1 MKIQTT
7 FILLGLL
14 LAVAQGSG
22 FINWAGSWD
31 VETTESN
38 DACYPDTTILIE
50 QTAGKIKASWAWK
63 KTQACTQA
71 KVAGQSFTQTV
82 DNPED
87 VEDSDLKLTVGGA
100 AVGTFTV
107 TKDKATFKGKDG
119 ASATYLRRFEFAYWT
134 GTWDIVAQSGY
145 CIPEKSITL
154 SQSYSSVFAE
164 WTWANSDA
172 CRKYNV
178 AGERFVQNI
187 DHYVGNYF
195 KFSFKDPK
203 DDVKVERMLTVVNND
218 QLIFS
223 NAYGAIATFVRRQE
237 LVNWVGTWD
246 FSYYSK
252 SAGCYTKYATILPS
266 GGNLVVSWT
275 WDTDCQYYGLSGAFS
290 QTVPAPKGGAIS
302 LNYFAKDK
310 DQYQSGI
317 LQLEDD
323 GKMTFTFHTGNY
335 ATFKRRPQMVN
346 WVGAWEATTQDK
358 PACYPESAIAVA
370 QTSTG
375 LTFSWVWAKT
385 SPCTTL
391 NLAGNKFDKTIS
403 TPAGNSVQLDVST
416 TLSVLFT
423 VFHDGAV
430 FSTNGATGGAS
441 AYSRKEENVKFAGT
455 WNIQNQQAG
464 SGCFPNTSVVITQDS
479 GSLTAKWIW
488 ADSDQCGAAKLNG
501 KEFTQSI
508 PYPRGRAIFLDFI
521 AGPAIISGIFTVNG
535 DQATFASI
543 NEASATFTRKSSSTD
558 PKNDTPTEPS
568 TDPKNDTPTEP
579 SKEPSTDSKNGSSST
594 GIIVMILII
603 ALTVGGY
610 FYFQKNRSKKLQEED
625 LNVSLS
631 GIYDKP

>member
-7 FILLGLL
+7 FILVGLL
-14 LAVAQGSG
+14 LAVAQGAG

-31 VETTESN
+31 VETKESN

-50 QTAGKIKASWAWK
+50 QTAGKIKASWVWE

-71 KVAGQSFTQTV
+71 QVAGQKFTQTV
-82 DNPED
+82 DNPD
-87 VEDSDLKLTVGGA
+87 GKSYIDLKLTVGGA
-100 AVGTFTV
+100 EVGGTFTV
-107 TKDKATFKGKDG
+107 TKDKATFKG
-119 ASATYLRRFEFAYWT
+119 ATYLRRFEFAYWT
-134 GTWDIVAQSGY
+134 GTWDIVAQSDY
-145 CIPEKSITL
+145 CIPDKSITL
-154 SQSYSSVFAE
+154 TQHATSVFAE
-164 WTWANSDA
+164 WTWANSDP
-172 CRKYNV
+172 CRNYGV
-178 AGERFVQNI
+178 AGEKFVENI
-187 DHYVGNYF
+187 DHYIGNYF
-195 KFSFKDPK
+195 TISFKDLK
-203 DDVKVERMLTVVNND
+203 SSGAQVQRMLTVVNND

-223 NAYGAIATFVRRQE
+223 NVDGAIATLVRRQE

-246 FSYYSK
+246 FSSYS
-252 SAGCYTKYATILPS
+252 SPAGCYTKYATILPS

-317 LQLEDD
+317 LQLKDD

-335 ATFKRRPQMVN
+335 ATFKTRPQMVN

-358 PACYPESAIAVA
+358 TACYPESAIAVA

-375 LTFSWVWAKT
+375 LTFSWTWAKT

-391 NLAGNKFDKTIS
+391 NLAGKEVSKSITIP
-403 TPAGNSVQLDVST
+403 TGNSAQLDVST

-441 AYSRKEENVKFAGT
+441 AYSRKEESVKFVGT

-464 SGCFPNTSVVITQDS
+464 SGCFPKTSVNITQDA
-479 GSLTAKWIW
+479 GSLTARWIW
-488 ADSDQCGAAKLNG
+488 ADSDQCTAAKLNG
-501 KEFTQSI
+501 KEFIQTI
-508 PYPRGRAIFLDFI
+508 PSPRGRAIFLDVI
-521 AGPAIISGIFTVNG
+521 TGSTIISGIFTVNG

-543 NEASATFTRKSSSTD
+543 LDASATFTRMSS
-558 PKNDTPTEPS
+558 S

-594 GIIVMILII
+594 GIIIMILII
-603 ALTVGGY
+603 VLTVGGY
-610 FYFQKNRSKKLQEED
+610 FFFQKNRSKKLQEED

-631 GIYDKP
+631 GIYEKP